1 MNIILI
7 GPPGSGK
14 GTQSKFIENKF
25 GVAQLSTGDMLRSNI
40 ALETEIGIKAQSII
54 DSGELVSDEIIL
66 DIIAERIKEQD
77 CIKGFILD
85 GFPRNINQAIG
96 LDKMLEKSNKNID
109 IVVELTVVKNDL
121 FKRIRTRSKETEF
134 ARADDTEDVLKKR
147 LEIYDMQTKPIIP
160 YYENKKLLHKVNGM
174 EKIETVAKNINEI
187 LIKILN

>member
-77 CIKGFILD
+77 CMKGFILD

-121 FKRIRTRSKETEF
+121 FNRIRARSKETEF

-174 EKIETVAKNINEI
+174 EKIETVANNINEI

>member
-121 FKRIRTRSKETEF
+121 FNRIRTRSKETQF

-147 LEIYDMQTKPIIP
+147 LEIYDIQTKPIIP

-187 LIKILN
+187 LIKILK

>member
-109 IVVELTVVKNDL
+109 VVVELTVVKNDL
-121 FKRIRTRSKETEF
+121 FNRIRNRSKETQF

-160 YYENKKLLHKVNGM
+160 YYENKKLLHKINGM

>member
-40 ALETEIGIKAQSII
+40 ALETDIGIKAQSII

-121 FKRIRTRSKETEF
+121 FNRIRTRSKETQF

>member
-121 FKRIRTRSKETEF
+121 FNRIRTRSKETQF

-147 LEIYDMQTKPIIP
+147 LEIYDIQTKPIIP

-174 EKIETVAKNINEI
+174 ESVENVAENIYGI
-187 LIKILN
+187 LMKVNV